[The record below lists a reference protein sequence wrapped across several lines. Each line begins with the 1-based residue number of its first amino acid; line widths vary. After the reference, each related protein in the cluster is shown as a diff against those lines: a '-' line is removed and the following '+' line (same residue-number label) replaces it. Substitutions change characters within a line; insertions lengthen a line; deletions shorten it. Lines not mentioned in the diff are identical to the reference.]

1 MFSAPLG
8 QILGAGKCAIFF
20 EKMTFQ
26 KKIKKWRI
34 YARIESDHFFDFIFE
49 KSDLFYIYD
58 DLGSRWYLS
67 KRILKAILQ
76 KNPKAPGMMRVK
88 TPSDAI
94 LWVKTTPAPLCA

>member
-1 MFSAPLG
+1 MRH
-8 QILGAGKCAIFF
+8 FF

-49 KSDLFYIYD
+49 KSDLFYIYE

-67 KRILKAILQ
+67 KRILRAILQ
-76 KNPKAPGMMRVK
+76 KNRKAPGMSLNAQTEPK
-88 TPSDAI
+88 LSPSI
-94 LWVKTTPAPLCA
+94 

>member
-76 KNPKAPGMMRVK
+76 KNPKAPGMI
-88 TPSDAI
+88 TYS
-94 LWVKTTPAPLCA
+94 TNN